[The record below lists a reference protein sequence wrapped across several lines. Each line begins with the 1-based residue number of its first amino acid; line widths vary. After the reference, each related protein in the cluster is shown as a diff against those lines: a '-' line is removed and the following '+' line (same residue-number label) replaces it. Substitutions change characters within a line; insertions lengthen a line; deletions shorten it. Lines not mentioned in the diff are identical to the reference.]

1 MKKQQYFF
9 SFITF
14 ISIVTITSAIS
25 MGKAFADRQ
34 SIINS
39 SNHYHQ
45 LRFKTTFES
54 TTDDYSA
61 HNNINTGTAFIYPQE
76 GSSVIKKHFS
86 TATKRVKEATLASTT
101 ENPFKALYPNI
112 YTANYRERLLQCP
125 MLSFPFELDNDASTQ
140 EWLVSSSTY
149 FCLGAD
155 KQGIDHDAHMWLLQ
169 KQSNHHYQILMEGDS
184 LMVINNLNPE
194 NNQYTNRTHNK
205 QDNKNNYSSIESY
218 LYLNR
223 TQTELNNK
231 CGGTKNKWHYAQGY
245 YQLEKTEYHTRDCDY
260 QRSRG
265 NMMDFY
271 HVSFI
276 KAVKPDAD
284 KLMLPFN

>member
-1 MKKQQYFF
+1 
-9 SFITF
+9 
-14 ISIVTITSAIS
+14 
-25 MGKAFADRQ
+25 MGKALADRQ
-34 SIINS
+34 LTINS
-39 SNHYHQ
+39 ANHYHQ
-45 LRFKTTFES
+45 LRFKTTFDS
-54 TTDDYSA
+54 TAAYYPA
-61 HNNINTGTAFIYPQE
+61 HNNINTGTAFIYQQE

-101 ENPFKALYPNI
+101 ENPFRMLYPHI
-112 YTANYRERLLQCP
+112 YTANHREILLKCP

-149 FCLGAD
+149 FCLGAN

-169 KQSNHHYQILMEGDS
+169 KKSNEHYQILMEGDS
-184 LMVINNLNPE
+184 LMVINNLNPK
-194 NNQYTNRTHNK
+194 NNQYTNKTHNY
-205 QDNKNNYSSIESY
+205 NSIESY

-223 TQTELNNK
+223 TQTGLNSK
-231 CGGTKNKWHYAQGY
+231 CGGTKNKWYYSQGH

-260 QRSRG
+260 QNSRG
-265 NMMDFY
+265 NIMDFY

-284 KLMLPFN
+284 KIMQPFN

>member
-1 MKKQQYFF
+1 
-9 SFITF
+9 
-14 ISIVTITSAIS
+14 
-25 MGKAFADRQ
+25 MGKALAERQ
-34 SIINS
+34 STINNA
-39 SNHYHQ
+39 NHYHQ
-45 LRFKTTFES
+45 LKFKTTFDS
-54 TTDDYSA
+54 TAAYYPA
-61 HNNINTGTAFIYPQE
+61 HNNINTGTAFIYQQE
-76 GSSVIKKHFS
+76 GSSVIKKNFS

-101 ENPFKALYPNI
+101 ENPFKALYPHI
-112 YTANYRERLLQCP
+112 YTANHREILLQCP
-125 MLSFPFELDNDASTQ
+125 MLSFPFELDNDPSTQ

-149 FCLGAD
+149 FCLGTN

-169 KQSNHHYQILMEGDS
+169 KQSNDHYQILMEGDS
-184 LMVINNLNPE
+184 LMVINNLNPK
-194 NNQYTNRTHNK
+194 NNQYTNQTHNK
-205 QDNKNNYSSIESY
+205 HDNKHNYNSIESY

-223 TQTELNNK
+223 AQSELSSK
-231 CGGTKNKWHYAQGY
+231 CGGTKNKWHYSQGY

-284 KLMLPFN
+284 KLMQPFN